1 MIEPTTEAGKRLLN
15 DELAEPDLYYPDGF
29 LNDAYLRG
37 LARARVIVR
46 EKLPGIEAEAMSYA
60 ERNMVD
66 MARPE
71 AMAQT
76 AEIERL
82 RAALD
87 AAEAQVSVLAAL
99 LGEVRFAAQNG
110 QEARRQ
116 HQRGAAEKLAFIEHR
131 ITSEEGQ
138 LWTQLAAQ
146 HDALVAHEAVAAFIA
161 SERASKKLS
170 EDPDHD

>member
-1 MIEPTTEAGKRLLN
+1 M
-15 DELAEPDLYYPDGF
+15 
-29 LNDAYLRG
+29 DA
-37 LARARVIVR
+37 
-46 EKLPGIEAEAMSYA
+46 
-60 ERNMVD
+60 D
-66 MARPE
+66 
-71 AMAQT
+71 
-76 AEIERL
+76 L
-82 RAALD
+82 RAALERLNNARLVIHVQEQTIIEHAARAD
-87 AAEAQVSVLAAL
+87 AAEAQVAVLTAL